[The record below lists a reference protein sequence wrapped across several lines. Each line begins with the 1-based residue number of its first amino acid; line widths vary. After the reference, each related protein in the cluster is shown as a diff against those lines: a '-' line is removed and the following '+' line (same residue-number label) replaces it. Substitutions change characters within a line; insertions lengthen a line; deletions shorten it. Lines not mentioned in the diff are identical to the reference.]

1 MAPGFVLIWF
11 GPEIFDFVFGAAWR
25 PAGGFAG
32 VLIVA
37 SFVGLVAQGT
47 TSLHVYRLN
56 HWMCAWEFI
65 NLILMIA
72 ALAAAAQLSFSP
84 MACIIA
90 ITAALV
96 IAHALLLALNAGA
109 IRRVNRQAERAD
121 NPVPET
127 IP

>member
-1 MAPGFVLIWF
+1 
-11 GPEIFDFVFGAAWR
+11 
-25 PAGGFAG
+25 
-32 VLIVA
+32 
-37 SFVGLVAQGT
+37 
-47 TSLHVYRLN
+47 
-56 HWMCAWEFI
+56 MCAWEFI

-96 IAHALLLALNAGA
+96 IAHALLLALNAAA

-127 IP
+127 VSLS